1 MARSRSRSSPKRKQR
16 PSSPAP
22 RKSEHYKQRSSRGYH
37 SFDHRKD
44 LNRSTTWRMHKN
56 GQRRSRNSSRE
67 NTYYRYYKR
76 RSSSPNTRSS
86 SDKFYSYKPYQ
97 AYSPGREDGNR
108 YMPRY
113 SESAYYPQYQWD
125 YYPQHAR
132 GRSVPYDHR
141 GRRSGKRGKS
151 PRRSTEDSSRFE
163 RKQREDELRSQK
175 TRDEKYSHSL
185 RRRSED
191 GEKRSSFQKR
201 HTEDRDYRRR
211 GHTSTRHTGVERHD
225 NRELSRNR
233 QCKPRHS
240 PSPHQEKRAQRSP
253 KYQAHRHAPKR
264 PPETS
269 SSTRASSDSRHKRR
283 KTSDGDQELSDGKS
297 QKYSKEEDRKSTPQ
311 NDNGKSSC
319 SHAGRQREAED
330 GKDKSPLK
338 SSKKHYT
345 ASAHS
350 DKSVDFRTSDDKP
363 KMERKKERDDR
374 KESNSSS
381 NHLDESKASDMK
393 PSSTSLR
400 KKSLIIKVNE
410 KKTVNASR
418 VASIKTES
426 EMSAD
431 LSAVSKKSEDS
442 EPVLENLGST
452 ENTENKSKEE
462 FAQEIITVIHQV
474 KVNYFPS
481 PPITLHE
488 RFSKLKDQQAI
499 DGHENKSTPDS
510 GNPRRVNMPL
520 AELPNKHTMVC
531 ESEQTLVKV
540 IDPNDLR
547 HDIERRRKE
556 RLQNEDE
563 HIFHIDSATERN
575 DQPFRFLTPAGRPQN
590 PQWVKKSNSTKFTQR
605 TYMSNFRGGRLQPH
619 YKSGLVQKSL
629 YIQAKYQRLRFTGS
643 KGFITNKFRQRLLKK
658 KEGTNMTTGV

>member
-1 MARSRSRSSPKRKQR
+1 MARSRSKSSPKKKQR

-22 RKSEHYKQRSSRGYH
+22 RKSEHYKQRSSHGYH
-37 SFDHRKD
+37 GLDHRKD

-67 NTYYRYYKR
+67 NTYYRYHKR

-108 YMPRY
+108 YTSRY
-113 SESAYYPQYQWD
+113 SEGGYYPEYQWD
-125 YYPQHAR
+125 YYPQHVR
-132 GRSVPYDHR
+132 GRSIPYDHR

-151 PRRSTEDSSRFE
+151 PQRSTEDSSRFE

-175 TRDEKYSHSL
+175 TRDEKYSRSL

-191 GEKRSSFQKR
+191 VEKRSSFKKR
-201 HTEDRDYRRR
+201 HTEDRDYRRH

-225 NRELSRNR
+225 NREPSRNP
-233 QCKPRHS
+233 QSKPRHP

-253 KYQAHRHAPKR
+253 KYQAHRHAQKR
-264 PPETS
+264 PSETS

-283 KTSDGDQELSDGKS
+283 KTSDGDQDLSDGKT

-319 SHAGRQREAED
+319 SRAGRQRETED
-330 GKDKSPLK
+330 GKDKSPSK
-338 SSKKHYT
+338 SSKKHSI

-350 DKSVDFRTSDDKP
+350 DKSVDFRTSNDKQ

-400 KKSLIIKVNE
+400 KKSLIIKVDE
-410 KKTVNASR
+410 KKTVNISR

-442 EPVLENLGST
+442 EPVLEHLGST

-462 FAQEIITVIHQV
+462 LAQEIITVIHQV

-499 DGHENKSTPDS
+499 DGNENKWTPDS

-520 AELPNKHTMVC
+520 AELPNKHAM
-531 ESEQTLVKV
+531 TLVKV

-575 DQPFRFLTPAGRPQN
+575 DQPFPFLTPAGRPQN
-590 PQWVKKSNSTKFTQR
+590 PQWVKKSNSTKFIQG
-605 TYMSNFRGGRLQPH
+605 TYMSNFRGGRPQPH
-619 YKSGLVQKSL
+619 HKSDLVQKSL
-629 YIQAKYQRLRFTGS
+629 YIQAKYQRLRFAGS

-658 KEGTNMTTGV
+658 KEHTNMATEV